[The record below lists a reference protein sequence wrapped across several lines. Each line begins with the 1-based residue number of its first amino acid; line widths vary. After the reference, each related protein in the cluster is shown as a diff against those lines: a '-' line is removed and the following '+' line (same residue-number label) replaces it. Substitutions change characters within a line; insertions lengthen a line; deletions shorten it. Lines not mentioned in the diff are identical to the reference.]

1 MSSQFPSQYIICR
14 DKLPT
19 QVTVTHGS
27 LDAAKAEAERLAR
40 KQNDRFMV
48 FELIGVVGPTQ
59 PPWPGRGGGRQRL
72 PSTSTMRASQPNV
85 ICCIPTIWAATIW
98 AMTGWAT
105 SIRPTASHSAPSS
118 FTDFGC
124 EIG

>member
-48 FELIGVVGPTQ
+48 FELIGVVGPAQ
-59 PPWPGRGGGRQRL
+59 PPLAWTWRREAAAAEHFDDARAAAQRDL
-72 PSTSTMRASQPNV
+72 LYLDDLGSDDLGDDWLGD
-85 ICCIPTIWAATIW
+85 IDPTD
-98 AMTGWAT
+98 GE
-105 SIRPTASHSAPSS
+105 P
-118 FTDFGC
+118 FGAK
-124 EIG
+124 

>member
-59 PPWPGRGGGRQRL
+59 PPLAWTWRREATTAEYLDDARAAALGGWVDNDDRRDDDDWMGD
-72 PSTSTMRASQPNV
+72 
-85 ICCIPTIWAATIW
+85 IDPTD
-98 AMTGWAT
+98 GE
-105 SIRPTASHSAPSS
+105 P
-118 FTDFGC
+118 FGAK
-124 EIG
+124 

>member
-1 MSSQFPSQYIICR
+1 MPTQLQAQYIICR

-59 PPWPGRGGGRQRL
+59 PPVAWTWREE
-72 PSTSTMRASQPNV
+72 
-85 ICCIPTIWAATIW
+85 IPAAEHFDDTHFAVRHDLIDPDDLDSDDLGDDR
-98 AMTGWAT
+98 MGD
-105 SIRPTASHSAPSS
+105 IDPDDGEP
-118 FTDFGC
+118 FGAK
-124 EIG
+124 G

>member
-1 MSSQFPSQYIICR
+1 MSTQLPSRYIICR

-48 FELIGVVGPTQ
+48 FELIGVVGPMQ
-59 PPWPGRGGGRQRL
+59 PPLAWTWRREATATEHSDDARTAAHRDLLYPDDLGSDDLGDDWMGD
-72 PSTSTMRASQPNV
+72 
-85 ICCIPTIWAATIW
+85 IDPTD
-98 AMTGWAT
+98 GE
-105 SIRPTASHSAPSS
+105 P
-118 FTDFGC
+118 FGAK
-124 EIG
+124 G

>member
-1 MSSQFPSQYIICR
+1 MPTQLPSQYIICR

-48 FELIGVVGPTQ
+48 FELIGVVGPAQ
-59 PPWPGRGGGRQRL
+59 PPLAWTWRQPFAHVESNTGIAVPLNNARTAAQRDL
-72 PSTSTMRASQPNV
+72 LHPDDLGSDDLGDDWMGD
-85 ICCIPTIWAATIW
+85 IDPTD
-98 AMTGWAT
+98 GE
-105 SIRPTASHSAPSS
+105 P
-118 FTDFGC
+118 FGAK
-124 EIG
+124 

>member
-59 PPWPGRGGGRQRL
+59 PPVAWTWQREATTAEHFDDARVAAQRDL
-72 PSTSTMRASQPNV
+72 LYPDDLGSDDLGDDWMGD
-85 ICCIPTIWAATIW
+85 IDPTD
-98 AMTGWAT
+98 GE
-105 SIRPTASHSAPSS
+105 P
-118 FTDFGC
+118 FGAK
-124 EIG
+124 

>member
-1 MSSQFPSQYIICR
+1 MPTQLPSQYIICR

-48 FELIGVVGPTQ
+48 FELIGVVGPAQ
-59 PPWPGRGGGRQRL
+59 PPVAWMWRREATATEHFDDARAAAQRDL
-72 PSTSTMRASQPNV
+72 LYPDDLGSDDLGDDWMGD
-85 ICCIPTIWAATIW
+85 IDPTD
-98 AMTGWAT
+98 GE
-105 SIRPTASHSAPSS
+105 P
-118 FTDFGC
+118 FGAK
-124 EIG
+124 